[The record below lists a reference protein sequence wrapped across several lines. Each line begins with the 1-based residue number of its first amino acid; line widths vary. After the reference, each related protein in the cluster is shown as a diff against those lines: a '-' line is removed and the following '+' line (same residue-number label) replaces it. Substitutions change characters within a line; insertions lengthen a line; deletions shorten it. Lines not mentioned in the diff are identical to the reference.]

1 MKIVLIITFTSI
13 LLTAQQPGWRIANGS
28 EGKTFYSITIFS
40 NNPDTIFAAG
50 FDGFFRS
57 TDNGEHWDSISSLGS
72 FIPIGGDALKS
83 DLFNPNI
90 IYSSTLGF
98 SGNNV
103 NVSTDGGLNWSIK
116 FIGIFCQAPF
126 VEIDPKDNK
135 TVYVGI
141 NPPQIWH
148 SSDYGQTW
156 DSLPI
161 PFIDCINDFEIAPSN
176 DSIMYAAYS
185 VGIFKS
191 TDKGNTWAQ
200 LPFIGPYAHYL
211 EIDPYNPDI
220 VYAATE
226 NLFGPPGGVYKSKD
240 GGTSWEEKNN
250 GLSDADRDI
259 NVIKINPQNADEL
272 FIGTGSLKNN
282 ILFNSIDGGDNWKL
296 FNAGLPDS
304 GGVSAIEIDT
314 LNNRIYI
321 CVGGGWT
328 ESGIYIYNNLSTSIS
343 DYTLQ
348 NFQTFELYQN
358 YPNPFNNLTTIKY
371 KLEKS
376 NFIKLSV
383 YDILGKEV
391 KLLLNEY
398 QPSGSYQAE
407 LNFEGLP
414 SGLYL
419 YRLEAG
425 EHSMVRKAI
434 LLK

>member
-13 LLTAQQPGWRIANGS
+13 LLTAQQPGWRIANGT
-28 EGKTFYSITIFS
+28 EGKSFYSIAIFP

-72 FIPIGGDALKS
+72 FIPIGGDALKV

-103 NVSTDGGLNWSIK
+103 NVSSDGGLNWSLK

-126 VEIDPKDNK
+126 VEIDPKDKK

-148 SSDYGQTW
+148 SSDYGLTW

-176 DSIMYAAYS
+176 DSIMYTAYS
-185 VGIFKS
+185 FGIFKS
-191 TDKGNTWAQ
+191 TDKGNSWIQ

-211 EIDPYNPDI
+211 EIDPRNPDI

-226 NLFGPPGGVYKSKD
+226 DLFGPPGGVYKTTD
-240 GGTSWEEKNN
+240 GGLSWEEKNN
-250 GLSDADRDI
+250 GLSYADRDI
-259 NVIKINPQNADEL
+259 NDIEINPKNSEEL
-272 FIGTGSLKNN
+272 FIGTTVEIGSSD
-282 ILFNSIDGGDNWKL
+282 SIGVFKTTDGGYRWIPFDD
-296 FNAGLPDS
+296 GIP
-304 GGVSAIEIDT
+304 GGIAAFATDT
-314 LNNRIYI
+314 INNRLFAIGVGVYI
-321 CVGGGWT
+321 FENLISSNVEEYLT
-328 ESGIYIYNNLSTSIS
+328 IYNIIL
-343 DYTLQ
+343 D
-348 NFQTFELYQN
+348 QN
-358 YPNPFNNLTTIKY
+358 YPNPFNNYTTIRY
-371 KLEKS
+371 TLEKS
-376 NFIKLSV
+376 NFVKLSV

-391 KLLLNEY
+391 KLLVNEY
-398 QPSGSYQAE
+398 QPSGSYQTE

-425 EHSMVRKAI
+425 EQSLVRKAI